1 MNFFLKN
8 KIMKKEIIMYTD
20 GSALGNPGK
29 GGLGVVLLY
38 KKHRKEISEGYRLT
52 TNNRME
58 LLAVIRGLESI
69 KEEKCRVTIYSDS
82 TYVVKAVNENWV
94 FNWEKKDFKK
104 KKNKDLW
111 KKFLVLYKFFELNFV
126 WVKGHANIKEN
137 ERCDFLA
144 VKAAEGENLLIDSVY
159 EKESK

>member
-1 MNFFLKN
+1 
-8 KIMKKEIIMYTD
+8 MKKEITMYTD

-38 KKHRKEISEGYRLT
+38 KKHRKEISEGYRFT

-69 KEEKCRVTIYSDS
+69 KEEKCSVTIYSDS
-82 TYVVKAVNENWV
+82 TYVVKAVNERWV

-104 KKNKDLW
+104 KKKT
-111 KKFLVLYKFFELNFV
+111 KIYGKGFCCYISFLKCVLFGLRV
-126 WVKGHANIKEN
+126 T
-137 ERCDFLA
+137 LT
-144 VKAAEGENLLIDSVY
+144 
-159 EKESK
+159 

>member
-1 MNFFLKN
+1 
-8 KIMKKEIIMYTD
+8 MKKEIIMYTD

-82 TYVVKAVNENWV
+82 TYVVKA
-94 FNWEKKDFKK
+94 F
-104 KKNKDLW
+104 
-111 KKFLVLYKFFELNFV
+111 
-126 WVKGHANIKEN
+126 
-137 ERCDFLA
+137 RC
-144 VKAAEGENLLIDSVY
+144 
-159 EKESK
+159 